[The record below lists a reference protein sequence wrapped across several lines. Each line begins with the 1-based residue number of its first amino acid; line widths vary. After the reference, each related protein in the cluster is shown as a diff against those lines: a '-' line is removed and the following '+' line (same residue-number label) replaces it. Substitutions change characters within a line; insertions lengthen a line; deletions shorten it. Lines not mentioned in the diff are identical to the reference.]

1 MEVIVFDTLK
11 WAKDPEILKAIG
23 KEILYYSNKI
33 NKINHFNMSQE
44 RFLVLTDEALYNFQK
59 KKLKRKIEYNK
70 IRGITY
76 SKISSELFVVHGN
89 EVEYD
94 YSFQSQERNLVIS
107 LISKF
112 YEEQTGKPIK
122 ICEVNEKTLKN
133 YVTVKKEKKKDASF
147 SKMDES
153 KIIDTKK
160 FLSENKFLEIK
171 SRTVSNSIIKEEK
184 KIEDERPLVIKT
196 NMIFY
201 KEQKLESATLENFK
215 IIKILG
221 RGEYGKIFLVR
232 YNDTNQYYAMKS
244 IKKDYLE
251 DQNEINSL
259 LIDKQIIQN
268 LKFEFLIGCVA
279 CFQTEERLYFI
290 MNLVEGENLSEYLLK
305 NKTSD
310 EKQIKFF
317 GAIIGL
323 TLDYLHKNGITFR
336 NLRPNDII
344 IQKDGYLKISDFKI
358 SSLFNIKKNCLIY
371 KECLE
376 YTPPEEF
383 LKRNTSKEGDWWIL
397 GIIIYELFFGIPP
410 FFNEEDKKI
419 KELIEKSEL
428 RFPKDIK
435 ISKSAKDIIIK
446 LLDKKPDKR
455 LGYSKGFDE
464 IKKHEFFQGLNF
476 DDIINKKMKDIY
488 HPQIGNIITDKEK
501 RIEVS
506 YEDAVNSKI
515 LNILF

>member
-11 WAKDPEILKAIG
+11 WAKDHEILKAIG

-160 FLSENKFLEIK
+160 FLSENKFFEKKI
-171 SRTVSNSIIKEEK
+171 RTLSNAIVNEEK
-184 KIEDERPLVIKT
+184 KIEDERPLIIKT
-196 NMIFY
+196 NMLFY
-201 KEQKLESATLENFK
+201 KEQKLENATLENFK
-215 IIKILG
+215 IVKIIG

-232 YNDTNQYYAMKS
+232 FNDTNQYYAMKS
-244 IKKDYLE
+244 IQKDFFE
-251 DQNEINSL
+251 EQKENNSL
-259 LIDKQIIQN
+259 SKNKLIIQN
-268 LKFEFLIGCVA
+268 LNFEFLIGCVA

-290 MNLVEGENLSEYLLK
+290 MNLAEGENLSEYLLK
-305 NKTSD
+305 HKTSD
-310 EKQIKFF
+310 ENQVKFF
-317 GAIIGL
+317 GASIGL
-323 TLDYLHKNGITFR
+323 TLDYFHKNGIIFR
-336 NLRPNDII
+336 NLRTNDII
-344 IQKDGYLKISDFKI
+344 IQKDGYIKISDFKI
-358 SSLFNIKKNCLIY
+358 SSFFNIKKNCLIY
-371 KECLE
+371 KETLE
-376 YTPPEEF
+376 YTPPEE
-383 LKRNTSKEGDWWIL
+383 LVKKNSSKDGDWWIL
-397 GIIIYELFFGIPP
+397 GIIMYELFFGIPP
-410 FFNEEDKKI
+410 FFSEDDKKI

-428 RFPKDIK
+428 RFPKDTK
-435 ISKSAKDIIIK
+435 VSKAAKDIIMK
-446 LLDKKPDKR
+446 LLDKKPEKR
-455 LGYSKGFDE
+455 LGHSKGFDE
-464 IKKHEFFQGLNF
+464 IKKHEFFQGVNF
-476 DDIINKKMKDIY
+476 NDILNKKMKNIY
-488 HPQIGNIITDKEK
+488 LPQIGNIITDKEK

-515 LNILF
+515 LKVS

>member
-33 NKINHFNMSQE
+33 NKINHFNMTQE

-160 FLSENKFLEIK
+160 FLSENKFFEKK
-171 SRTVSNSIIKEEK
+171 SRTISNSMIIEEK
-184 KIEDERPLVIKT
+184 KIEDERPLIIKT

-201 KEQKLESATLENFK
+201 KEQKFEKATLENFK
-215 IIKILG
+215 IIKIIG

-232 YNDTNQYYAMKS
+232 FNDAEQYYAMKS
-244 IKKDYLE
+244 VKKNFFE
-251 DQNEINSL
+251 EQNENNSL
-259 LIDKQIIQN
+259 KIIIQN
-268 LKFEFLIGCVA
+268 LNFEFLIGCVA

-290 MNLVEGENLSEYLLK
+290 MNLIEGENLSEYLFK
-305 NKTSD
+305 HKISD
-310 EKQIKFF
+310 ENQVKFF
-317 GAIIGL
+317 AASIGL
-323 TLDYLHKNGITFR
+323 TLDYFHNNGITFR

-358 SSLFNIKKNCLIY
+358 SSFFNIKKNCLIY
-371 KECLE
+371 KETLE
-376 YTPPEEF
+376 YTPPEE
-383 LKRNTSKEGDWWIL
+383 LVTKNNSKDGDWWIL
-397 GIIIYELFFGIPP
+397 GIIMYELFFGIPP
-410 FFNEEDKKI
+410 FFSEDDKKI

-435 ISKSAKDIIIK
+435 VSKSAKDIIMK
-446 LLDKKPDKR
+446 LLEKKPDKR
-455 LGYSKGFDE
+455 LGHSKGFDE
-464 IKKHEFFQGLNF
+464 IKKHEFFQGCNIN
-476 DDIINKKMKDIY
+476 DIINKKMKNIY
-488 HPQIGNIITDKEK
+488 LPQIGNIITDKEK

-506 YEDAVNSKI
+506 YEEAVNSKI
-515 LNILF
+515 LKVS